1 MLIKATTVRPDDTL
15 LVDQSIS
22 VMVNDEGKV
31 LTEYLPGGKY
41 VVDVVGVKWEG
52 RNTLRIDGAIW
63 TGDPDNPRETIR
75 MSVFLYLLDFEKVDR
90 L

>member
-1 MLIKATTVRPDDTL
+1 MLIKATTVRPGDKILTGN
-15 LVDQSIS
+15 SIA

-31 LTEYLPGGKY
+31 LTEYLPDGKY

-52 RNTLRIDGAIW
+52 RNTLRIDGSIW
-63 TGDPDNPRETIR
+63 AADPEHKGDVMRL
-75 MSVFLYLLDFEKVDR
+75 SVFLYLLEIDKVDR